1 MSFLQLLIGC
11 TLVRR
16 GVLPVA
22 SLALAASS
30 SFAGEERSTHGMVAS
45 DSRLASQAGSRVL
58 AAGGNAADAACT
70 TALALGVVNP
80 FASGLGGGGLALI
93 YSAHRPCC

>member
-16 GVLPVA
+16 GVPPVVGV
-22 SLALAASS
+22 ALAASS
-30 SFAGEERSTHGMVAS
+30 GFAGEERSTHGMVAS